1 MHAFHG
7 TFLSRYALLTGPL
20 FLQPPAGSE
29 VHTDNA
35 LVASYAYDP
44 NMRELVSYDTQEVAA
59 SKASFI
65 AQHGFLGAMYWE
77 LSGDQPPA
85 SGKAIVPTVAQRMGE
100 LDSRE
105 NHLHFPNSKF
115 DNLRKGMGA

>member
-1 MHAFHG
+1 M
-7 TFLSRYALLTGPL
+7 LTGLL
-20 FLQPPAGSE
+20 FLQPLPGSQ

-44 NMRELVSYDTQEVAA
+44 NTRELVSYDTQEVAA

-77 LSGDQPPA
+77 LSGDHPPA
-85 SGKAIVPTVAQRMGE
+85 SGKAVVPTVAQRLGQ

-115 DNLRKGMGA
+115 ENLRRGMEA